1 MPRGLSFPD
10 DKAPQ
15 SQLKGDSNWAVWLAK
30 MCAGWEAAGL
40 WNVII
45 GVHPCLGTGAEVEVL
60 SPWETMNSSAKV
72 ILYNA
77 VTPHMVTG
85 LL

>member
-1 MPRGLSFPD
+1 MSGSGEGAAASGPASPTSAIAPVPPGPQSTPAYPKSWVNQMPRGLSFPD

-40 WNVII
+40 
-45 GVHPCLGTGAEVEVL
+45 
-60 SPWETMNSSAKV
+60 
-72 ILYNA
+72 
-77 VTPHMVTG
+77 
-85 LL
+85 